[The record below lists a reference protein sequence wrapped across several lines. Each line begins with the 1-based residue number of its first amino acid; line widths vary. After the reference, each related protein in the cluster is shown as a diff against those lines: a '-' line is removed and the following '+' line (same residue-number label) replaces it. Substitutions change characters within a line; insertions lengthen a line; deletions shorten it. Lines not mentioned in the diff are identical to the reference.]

1 MATENGESGDDL
13 DGPTFTIG
21 DPVPQSALHDHP
33 RAAMDKGVS
42 FDEMDYQ
49 SEPPFPLRWYE
60 MPRGRVELAVLYT
73 VMCAIHETSPS
84 NLLVVGPDSILRK
97 WESYSCMHVYIQ
109 LQD

>member
-49 SEPPFPLRWYE
+49 SEPPFPLRWSSE
-60 MPRGRVELAVLYT
+60 CFCCRSHALHLSQEAPAQK
-73 VMCAIHETSPS
+73 AQAPSSPPS
-84 NLLVVGPDSILRK
+84 Q
-97 WESYSCMHVYIQ
+97 EAQ
-109 LQD
+109 LSRQ